1 MTNVEKLQDIQQ
13 EIDKL
18 LNIDKISM
26 DICQRLTYLRGAK
39 CALESYD
46 SKSNINT
53 QLISQNNSEA
63 KLKPSADELKDIAP
77 SLSAFIENHTT
88 ENLQKLCLEL
98 QEFCQSVYALT
109 KNDDE
114 RKIYFKMLDN
124 LRYM

>member
-1 MTNVEKLQDIQQ
+1 MTNAEKLQDIQQ

-18 LNIDKISM
+18 LSVDKISM

-39 CALESYD
+39 CALESFD
-46 SKSNINT
+46 NKININT
-53 QLISQNNSEA
+53 QLMSKNDSEA
-63 KLKPSADELKDIAP
+63 KLRPSEDELKDVSP
-77 SLSAFIENHTT
+77 SLNAFIENHTT

-98 QEFCQSVYALT
+98 QEFCQSIYALT

>member
-1 MTNVEKLQDIQQ
+1 MTNAEKLQDIQQ

-18 LNIDKISM
+18 LNVDKISM

-46 SKSNINT
+46 SKNNINT

-63 KLKPSADELKDIAP
+63 KLKLSADELKDVAP

>member
-77 SLSAFIENHTT
+77 SLSAFIENLILLPSTS
-88 ENLQKLCLEL
+88 LL
-98 QEFCQSVYALT
+98 
-109 KNDDE
+109 
-114 RKIYFKMLDN
+114 
-124 LRYM
+124 

>member
-1 MTNVEKLQDIQQ
+1 MTNSEKLQDIQQ

-18 LNIDKISM
+18 LNVDKISM

-46 SKSNINT
+46 NKSNINT
-53 QLISQNNSEA
+53 RLISQNDSGA
-63 KLKPSADELKDIAP
+63 KLKPSSDELKDIVP
-77 SLSAFIENHTT
+77 SLSAFIENHTA

>member
-18 LNIDKISM
+18 LNVDKISM
-26 DICQRLTYLRGAK
+26 DICQRLTYLIGAK

-53 QLISQNNSEA
+53 QLISQNDSA
-63 KLKPSADELKDIAP
+63 VKLKPSSDELKDVAP
-77 SLSAFIENHTT
+77 SLNTFIENRTI